1 MRIPSSFQ
9 TVFYIFLKCI
19 MNRFIFLYMPLWII
33 VGNITPVE
41 IIRIKWI
48 IILDFRV
55 KYSKRHGVIPF
66 HRNNFDQRMIPA
78 YIIS

>member
-41 IIRIKWI
+41 IIRIK
-48 IILDFRV
+48 
-55 KYSKRHGVIPF
+55 
-66 HRNNFDQRMIPA
+66 
-78 YIIS
+78 